1 MVLTQIQKETI
12 LRATKEQDY
21 CTIAHKRTM
30 ESLWNKGLME
40 PTNGFGYRFG
50 AIYQLTEK
58 GKKIQRA
65 LANVC

>member
-1 MVLTQIQKETI
+1 MKYNRTI
-12 LRATKEQDY
+12 
-21 CTIAHKRTM
+21 
-30 ESLWNKGLME
+30 KGLME

-58 GKKIQRA
+58 GKEVQHA